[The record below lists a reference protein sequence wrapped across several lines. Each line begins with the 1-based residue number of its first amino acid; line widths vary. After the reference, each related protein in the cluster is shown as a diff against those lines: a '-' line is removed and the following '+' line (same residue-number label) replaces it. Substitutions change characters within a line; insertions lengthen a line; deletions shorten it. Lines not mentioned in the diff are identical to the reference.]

1 MPPGPPHRPPV
12 AMRLWLS
19 RRFARAAGDSASGA
33 AGRVSGLAMSID
45 SLEHMVRNK
54 VRLFLR
60 HTWLVT
66 ILGTLLIGGA
76 VWVGFY
82 LTTKAETLRIA
93 AGPAGSVDAKFV
105 QVLIETLKREHR
117 SLYLHPVPTLGTEST
132 VQAMNEGRAD
142 LAIVPSTAD
151 NPRDWPV
158 VAALRQN
165 VAVLIVPAP
174 GAAGAKKPKGAK
186 HAKLEK
192 VPDLA
197 GHRIGIVTGTDATTD
212 VLNLILD
219 HYGVPPAKVL
229 VSQID
234 PKNLAAAIKANQID
248 AIFVAG
254 AATGAA
260 ISNAVAA
267 ASTDGEA
274 PTFIPVDQA
283 KGIAERHRAYQS
295 EDIEAGTFGGKP
307 PAPDDSLTTLRF
319 DEYLVAKRALHSGT
333 VAALARAI
341 YTSRRALAAAMDG
354 EIKIASPGTE
364 KDGEVV
370 AHPGALAYLTDSQ
383 QSFFDKYGDDI
394 FYGMLIFPV
403 FGSAVAALAGYLRS
417 NTRTRRLRLL
427 QRALDLVR
435 KAHAA
440 QTLEAIDQIQIEAD
454 NLVIAIIHL
463 SEHEEFD
470 ESVRMSFSFALDQ
483 LRFAIA
489 GRRAAIVDR
498 DTAGGSAGMA
508 AAEAPPPAVQAAA
521 VSAMRRT
528 S

>member
-1 MPPGPPHRPPV
+1 MTAMPPGPPHRPPV

-174 GAAGAKKPKGAK
+174 GAAGAKKPKGA
-186 HAKLEK
+186 
-192 VPDLA
+192 
-197 GHRIGIVTGTDATTD
+197 
-212 VLNLILD
+212 
-219 HYGVPPAKVL
+219 
-229 VSQID
+229 
-234 PKNLAAAIKANQID
+234 
-248 AIFVAG
+248 
-254 AATGAA
+254 
-260 ISNAVAA
+260 
-267 ASTDGEA
+267 
-274 PTFIPVDQA
+274 
-283 KGIAERHRAYQS
+283 
-295 EDIEAGTFGGKP
+295 
-307 PAPDDSLTTLRF
+307 
-319 DEYLVAKRALHSGT
+319 
-333 VAALARAI
+333 
-341 YTSRRALAAAMDG
+341 
-354 EIKIASPGTE
+354 
-364 KDGEVV
+364 
-370 AHPGALAYLTDSQ
+370 
-383 QSFFDKYGDDI
+383 
-394 FYGMLIFPV
+394 
-403 FGSAVAALAGYLRS
+403 
-417 NTRTRRLRLL
+417 
-427 QRALDLVR
+427 
-435 KAHAA
+435 
-440 QTLEAIDQIQIEAD
+440 
-454 NLVIAIIHL
+454 
-463 SEHEEFD
+463 
-470 ESVRMSFSFALDQ
+470 
-483 LRFAIA
+483 
-489 GRRAAIVDR
+489 
-498 DTAGGSAGMA
+498 
-508 AAEAPPPAVQAAA
+508 
-521 VSAMRRT
+521 
-528 S
+528 